1 MQILQAGLS
10 YFLAVF
16 LAGFLLGTARVLW
29 LAPAVGPRAAEL
41 AELPLMLAFAIAAA
55 VWLVRR
61 FSLEPAPGARL
72 GMGVLALAL
81 LLAAEFS
88 LVLPARGMT
97 AVQYL
102 ANLDVVAA
110 AAYYA
115 ALVVM
120 AVAPLFAPPS
130 VARQGRLALASVVA
144 VLAAATAVVVLKY
157 RQDLDAALARVAV
170 GSELVQTP
178 CGPIEYAV
186 VGEGPAV
193 LIVHGAG
200 GGFDQTAGF
209 AQEFAGRGFRVVT
222 MSRFGY
228 LRTPPP
234 ALASPAAQADA
245 HACLLDALKIPRAAI
260 VGASAG
266 APSSMQFALRHAK
279 RCSALVLL
287 VPLAYAPQAA
297 ERLAPPPA
305 AARWMFDSAI
315 KSDFLYWLAA
325 EVSPSL
331 VIGSILATPPYLVE
345 RADAAEKAR
354 IDWMLRQP
362 LPLSARQAGLLNDVR
377 VAVTLE
383 RYELEHVAVPT
394 LVISAR
400 DDFYGT
406 YASSLYT
413 AQHISGARFLGL
425 EDGGHLWV
433 GHHREVMNEIVS
445 FLSTSAR

>member
-1 MQILQAGLS
+1 MRTFKAGLL

-16 LAGFLLGTARVLW
+16 LAGFLLGTVRVLW
-29 LAPAVGPRAAEL
+29 LVPAVGTRAAEL
-41 AELPLMLAFAIAAA
+41 AELPLMLALAIVAAA
-55 VWLVRR
+55 WIVRR
-61 FSLEPAPGARL
+61 FSLAPAPAARL
-72 GMGVLALAL
+72 GMGMVALVLL
-81 LLAAEFS
+81 LLAEFFLVRPGRGVTMAEY
-88 LVLPARGMT
+88 V
-97 AVQYL
+97 
-102 ANLDVVAA
+102 ANLDSVAA

-115 ALVVM
+115 ALLVM
-120 AVAPLFAPPS
+120 TAAPLFARPAA
-130 VARQGRLALASVVA
+130 ARGRAALALGATVVA
-144 VLAAATAVVVLKY
+144 VVFGVFWFKY
-157 RQDLDAALARVAV
+157 RHDMNEAFARVSQ
-170 GSELVQTP
+170 GSRIADTA

-209 AQEFAGRGFRVVT
+209 AEAFAARGFRVIT

-228 LRTPPP
+228 LRTPQP
-234 ALASPAAQADA
+234 ASALPATQADA

-266 APSSMQFALRHAK
+266 APSSMQFALRHAA

-297 ERLAPPPA
+297 ERLTPPPA
-305 AARWMFDSAI
+305 AARWMFESAI

-345 RADAAEKAR
+345 RANAAEKER
-354 IDWMLRQP
+354 IAWMLRQP
-362 LPLSARQAGLLNDVR
+362 LPVSARQQGLLNDVGI
-377 VAVTLE
+377 AVTLE
-383 RYELEHVAVPT
+383 RYELERIGAPT
-394 LVISAR
+394 LVISTR

-406 YASSLYT
+406 YASALYT
-413 AQHISGARFLGL
+413 AQHIAGARFLGL

-433 GHHREVMNEIVS
+433 GHHHEVMNEIVS
-445 FLSTSAR
+445 FLTSSAR